1 MPKNEDYLNSKLEWS
16 QRRMD
21 ALDQIEAKLKMMKK
35 LAEFARDYK
44 LNSKQ
49 IEQINAKLH
58 RYRQEVIFLDEQS
71 KTFWLD
77 AH

>member
-1 MPKNEDYLNSKLEWS
+1 MPKNEDYLNSKLEWT

-44 LNSKQ
+44 LSSKQ
-49 IEQINAKLH
+49 IERINAKLH